1 MVDTLT
7 RSDQSIDAGLA
18 TLSRFGRFWLLTVAA
33 LDVLLVISSMVAL
46 NAALP
51 DIAVETAATQTQ
63 LTWIV
68 DGYTL
73 VLACLLLPAGAIGD
87 RYGRRGA
94 LVAGLAIFAVASIA
108 PVFFDSPVQI
118 ILARV
123 LAGVGAAFIMPA
135 TLSLLTA
142 AFPKSERNKAVGIWA
157 GVASSGAI
165 VGFMGT
171 GLLLHAFA
179 WQSIFYAFAASAVV
193 LIVCT
198 FTIASS
204 RDDSATPIDGIG
216 AVLIGS
222 AVAVFVFGVVE
233 APVRGWT
240 HPLVWGCMAA
250 GVALAVAFGVVELRR
265 RHPLLDVRLFGRPDF
280 TTGAIG
286 ITILFLA
293 NFGFFFI
300 EMQYLQLVL
309 GYSPLQTAFALAP
322 LAVPIMILGATMHI
336 YLPKVGL
343 RTAVALGLFLIGVG
357 LFLMRYLDAGAS
369 YLDLVWPMLVTSAGI
384 GLCVAP
390 TTSAIMNAVP
400 TEKQGVAS
408 AVNDTTRE
416 VGAAVGIAVAGSVL
430 AAQYGTVLSPALAG
444 FPEQIRSAA
453 LESLANALAVADEMG
468 PQGTHLAD
476 LATAAFIESM
486 SLSLLVLS
494 IVLTLAAAFV
504 AVWAPGRDGRQFEFA
519 RRINERWSGSGSGSG
534 DELGGPVADHDDG
547 RVGAAAGDG
556 GKHRAVDHP

>member
-7 RSDQSIDAGLA
+7 RSDQHIDANLA
-18 TLSRFGRFWLLTVAA
+18 TLSRFGRLWLLTVAA

-51 DIAVETAATQTQ
+51 DIAVDTGATQTQ

-108 PVFFDSPVQI
+108 PVFLDSPVQI
-118 ILARV
+118 ILARAF
-123 LAGVGAAFIMPA
+123 AGVGAALIMPA

-171 GLLLHAFA
+171 GLLLHVFS
-179 WQSIFYAFAASAVV
+179 WQSIFYAFTASAVT
-193 LIVCT
+193 LTI
-198 FTIASS
+198 FTLTIRSS
-204 RDDSATPIDGIG
+204 RDETATPIDGIG

-222 AVAVFVFGVVE
+222 AVAIFVFGVVE

-240 HPLVWGCMAA
+240 HPVVWGCMAA
-250 GVALAVAFGVVELRR
+250 GVALAVAFAAVELRR
-265 RHPLLDVRLFGRPDF
+265 RHPLLDIRLFGKPDF
-280 TTGAIG
+280 ATGSIG
-286 ITILFLA
+286 ITILFFA

-300 EMQYLQLVL
+300 AMQYLQLVL

-322 LAVPIMILGATMHI
+322 LAVPIMILGATMHL

-343 RTAVALGLFLIGVG
+343 RTAVALGLFLIGLG
-357 LFLMRYLDAGAS
+357 LFLMRYLDAGSS
-369 YLDLVWPMLVTSAGI
+369 YIDIVWPMLITSAGI

-430 AAQYGTVLSPALAG
+430 AAQYGTVLSPSLAG
-444 FPEQIRSAA
+444 FPEQIRAGA
-453 LESLANALAVADEMG
+453 LESLANALAIAEEMG
-468 PQGTHLAD
+468 PQGARLAD
-476 LATAAFIESM
+476 LATSAFIDSM
-486 SLSLLVLS
+486 SLSLLVLA
-494 IVLTLAAAFV
+494 IVLALAATFV
-504 AVWAPGRDGRQFEFA
+504 AIWAPGRDGRQSGLVRRIVA
-519 RRINERWSGSGSGSG
+519 RRSVSN
-534 DELGGPVADHDDG
+534 DELGCPVAEHDDG
-547 RVGAAAGDG
+547 GVWPPAGDS